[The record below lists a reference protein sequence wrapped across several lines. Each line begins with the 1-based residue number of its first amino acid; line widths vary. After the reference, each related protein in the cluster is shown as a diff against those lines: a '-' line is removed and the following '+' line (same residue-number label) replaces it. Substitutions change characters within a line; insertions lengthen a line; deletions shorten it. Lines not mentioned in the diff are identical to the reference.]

1 MPAFT
6 NDFDVTFFPEG
17 GALLAVQHQN
27 IAFKAQGADGFSKE
41 IEGFLLDSQGDTLTS
56 FHSEHKGMGIFT
68 LNSSISSIIYLS
80 SSSVTLGS
88 TLPFLSIEASLL
100 KINMIGL
107 NRIIRNESGP
117 AKKSDS
123 LSAFSLAYDFGR
135 ISPKI
140 NTRTVVTAVEM
151 PTALVSTE
159 KISIEKERLFADYT
173 KNSIIKAAEDD
184 VSGMMI
190 SVYIF
195 IAVAAIVFFIIT
207 FLMIKLM
214 IDRAK
219 MNISL
224 MKVFGFNRK
233 EIRKLYINGNFY
245 LILASLF
252 VGMPISKLFVDKVWF
267 AVSNQNI
274 EAGYDTHYPIFF
286 YIIITGVV
294 IAMYFII
301 TFILNSVINKIHMS
315 EVLKNRE

>member
-1 MPAFT
+1 M
-6 NDFDVTFFPEG
+6 D
-17 GALLAVQHQN
+17 
-27 IAFKAQGADGFSKE
+27 
-41 IEGFLLDSQGDTLTS
+41 IE
-56 FHSEHKGMGIFT
+56 
-68 LNSSISSIIYLS
+68 
-80 SSSVTLGS
+80 
-88 TLPFLSIEASLL
+88 
-100 KINMIGL
+100 NM
-107 NRIIRNESGP
+107 RCV
-117 AKKSDS
+117 
-123 LSAFSLAYDFGR
+123 FGR
-135 ISPKI
+135 SDDYY
-140 NTRTVVTAVEM
+140 N
-151 PTALVSTE
+151 ALVSTE